1 MTENNKTG
9 NNSMKAVPA
18 EGGMFLYEKP
28 EYLSPK
34 THADIGWRTPSQPY
48 AFARAVNSIP
58 LVASEILCFQRK
70 VLFGKKLNRPLN
82 HQEQEDFN

>member
-34 THADIGWRTPSQPY
+34 THADIGWRTPVSPMLLH
-48 AFARAVNSIP
+48 A
-58 LVASEILCFQRK
+58 L
-70 VLFGKKLNRPLN
+70 
-82 HQEQEDFN
+82 